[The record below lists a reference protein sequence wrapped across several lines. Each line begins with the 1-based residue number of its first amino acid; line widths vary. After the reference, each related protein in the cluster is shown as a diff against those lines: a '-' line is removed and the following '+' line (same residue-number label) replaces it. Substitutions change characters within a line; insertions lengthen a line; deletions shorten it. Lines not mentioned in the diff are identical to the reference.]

1 MLVVSLAGLMS
12 TGEPGRGSDGSR
24 SRAIATFDQVVGL
37 VTQATVAQD
46 GVKVGHVASIDPTP
60 DGRRAI
66 VGLEFDQ
73 PMDLRADASAIVHV
87 KSLLGEL
94 YIEVQPG
101 TSDALLPGDTIMN
114 AAADPGID
122 SLLHT
127 LAGFIK
133 QSTQGPGVAEL
144 AGAVQTLTKA
154 MKPDFDQILAGT
166 SRLLSSLSTRT
177 DEVNAIVANLDILT
191 SSLDGADAGLG
202 TAIAEAARTLATL
215 RGHLEDNITAVESAI
230 QTLRNTV
237 SMVQAQDLG
246 DAIATIPDWIGKID
260 KLLTLINDLANGRI
274 PVRAEVA
281 ALPDTS
287 TAADAAMQR
296 MAQNPIVLE
305 FLITSFEKILQQP

>member
-12 TGEPGRGSDGSR
+12 TGEPGRGSEGGR

-60 DGRRAI
+60 DGRRAT

-114 AAADPGID
+114 ADADPGID

-154 MKPDFDQILAGT
+154 IKPDFEQILAGT

-230 QTLRNTV
+230 QTLRSTV

-296 MAQNPIVLE
+296 MAQNPIVRE